1 MNTDFY
7 QTLGVPSDASE
18 RDITAAYRR
27 LARQYHPD
35 VTGGDKHA
43 EERFKEINAAH
54 DVLGNTERRAAYDKW
69 GDQWEHAE
77 QLEELQRQRGAGGF
91 GGFSGN
97 VDPRIFEQFAQG
109 GFGQPGFGGG
119 QTQFSFDGGDLGGIL
134 GDLFGGRTAAPARGR
149 DREHPITVSLR
160 EAFEGATRTLQ
171 IPNSQASQRRKR
183 IEVTI
188 PPGVDNGSRIKI
200 SGQGDPSPTGPP
212 GDLYLLISVAD
223 DTRFERRGDDLL
235 VDVPV
240 PVTTAA
246 LGGETTITTMTGQ
259 IALKIPAGTQS
270 ERVFRLG
277 GQGMPRF
284 KRTGRGDLLAT
295 VQLRLPNKLTDA
307 QRDLFRQLQQ
317 LDDGG
322 SA

>member
-54 DVLGNTERRAAYDKW
+54 DVLGNAEKRAAYDKW

-97 VDPRIFEQFAQG
+97 IDPRIFEQFAQG
-109 GFGQPGFGGG
+109 GFNPAGFGAG
-119 QTQFSFDGGDLGGIL
+119 QTQFSFDSGDLGGIF
-134 GDLFGGRTAAPARGR
+134 GDLFGGRTAAQARGR

-160 EAFEGATRTLQ
+160 EAFEGATRTIQ
-171 IPNSQASQRRKR
+171 TPHNRKR

-200 SGQGDPSPTGPP
+200 SGQGDPSPAGPS

-246 LGGETTITTMTGQ
+246 LGGETTIATMTGQ

-270 ERVFRLG
+270 GRVFRLG

-284 KRTGRGDLLAT
+284 KRTGRGDLLAS
-295 VQLRLPNKLTDA
+295 VQLRLPTKLNDA

-317 LDDGG
+317 LEDGA

>member
-1 MNTDFY
+1 MPTDFY

-43 EERFKEINAAH
+43 EDRFKEINAAH
-54 DVLGNTERRAAYDKW
+54 DVLGNAEKRAAYDKW

-91 GGFSGN
+91 GGFGGN

-119 QTQFSFDGGDLGGIL
+119 QTQFSFDGGDLGEML
-134 GDLFGGRTAAPARGR
+134 GGLFGGRSAAPARGR

-160 EAFEGATRTLQ
+160 EAFEGATRTIQ
-171 IPNSQASQRRKR
+171 TPHNRKR
-183 IEVTI
+183 IEVSI
-188 PPGVDNGSRIKI
+188 PPGVDTGSRIKI
-200 SGQGDPSPTGPP
+200 SGQGDPSPSGPA

-223 DTRFERRGDDLL
+223 DTRFDRRSDDLL

-240 PVTTAA
+240 PITTAA
-246 LGGETTITTMTGQ
+246 LGGETTIATMTGQ

-270 ERVFRLG
+270 GRVFRLG

-284 KRTGRGDLLAT
+284 KRAGRGDLLAT
-295 VQLRLPNKLTDA
+295 VQLRLPTRLTNA

-317 LDDGG
+317 LEEGD

>member
-1 MNTDFY
+1 MPTDFY
-7 QTLGVPSDASE
+7 QTLGVPPDASE

-43 EERFKEINAAH
+43 EDRFKEINAAH
-54 DVLGNTERRAAYDKW
+54 DVLGNAEKRAAYDKW

-97 VDPRIFEQFAQG
+97 IDPRIFEQFAQG
-109 GFGQPGFGGG
+109 EFGGG
-119 QTQFSFDGGDLGGIL
+119 QPQFSFDSGDLGSVL

-160 EAFEGATRTLQ
+160 EAFEGAIRTIQ
-171 IPNSQASQRRKR
+171 TPRNRKR
-183 IEVTI
+183 IEVSI

-200 SGQGDPSPTGPP
+200 SGQGDPSPSGPA

-240 PVTTAA
+240 PITTAA
-246 LGGETTITTMTGQ
+246 LGGETTIATMTGQ

-270 ERVFRLG
+270 GRVFRLG

-295 VQLRLPNKLTDA
+295 VQLRLPARLTDA

-317 LDDGG
+317 LEDGG

>member
-1 MNTDFY
+1 MPSDFY
-7 QTLGVPSDASE
+7 QTLGVSPDASE

-43 EERFKEINAAH
+43 EERFKAINAAH
-54 DVLGNTERRAAYDKW
+54 DVLGNTDKRAAYDKW
-69 GDQWEHAE
+69 GEQWEHAE

-109 GFGQPGFGGG
+109 GFDPSGFGGG
-119 QTQFSFDGGDLGGIL
+119 PTQFSFDSGDLGDLGGIF

-149 DREHPITVSLR
+149 DREHPVTVSLR
-160 EAFEGATRTLQ
+160 EAFDGATRMIQT
-171 IPNSQASQRRKR
+171 PHNRKR

-188 PPGVDNGSRIKI
+188 PSGVDNGSRIKI
-200 SGQGDPSPTGPP
+200 SGQGDPSPAGPP
-212 GDLYLLISVAD
+212 GDLYLLINVSD

-246 LGGETTITTMTGQ
+246 LGGETTIATLTGQ
-259 IALKIPAGTQS
+259 LALRIPAGTQS
-270 ERVFRLG
+270 GRVFRLS

-284 KRTGRGDLLAT
+284 KQSGRGDLLAT
-295 VQLRLPNKLTDA
+295 VQLRLPNKLSDA

-317 LDDGG
+317 LEDGA